1 MINSQWYFDELRQVE
16 TFQSRIDDLY
26 AIYSILK
33 SRVRGLKIERDKLL
47 LRIEES
53 LNSED
58 WEGQEYDLRKA
69 LFKDRN
75 VPIARSYY
83 ERLSGRENA
92 EATDCEADEL
102 SSEEGWDSSKMGA
115 D

>member
-1 MINSQWYFDELRQVE
+1 M
-16 TFQSRIDDLY
+16 Y
-26 AIYSILK
+26 AIHLILK
-33 SRVRGLKIERDKLL
+33 EKIRGLKIRRDELL
-47 LRIEES
+47 LRIEKS
-53 LNSED
+53 LNAED

-92 EATDCEADEL
+92 EATDCEADEV
-102 SSEEGWDSSKMGA
+102 SSEEEWVEEEVTDFGEAMACASKGEIP
-115 D
+115 

>member
-1 MINSQWYFDELRQVE
+1 M
-16 TFQSRIDDLY
+16 
-26 AIYSILK
+26 
-33 SRVRGLKIERDKLL
+33 KIERDKLL

>member
-1 MINSQWYFDELRQVE
+1 MIDYLQYFDKLRQVE

-26 AIYSILK
+26 AIHLILK
-33 SRVRGLKIERDKLL
+33 ERIRGLKIERDRLL
-47 LRIEES
+47 LQIEKS

-75 VPIARSYY
+75 VPIVRSYY

-92 EATDCEADEL
+92 EAADCEADEV

>member
-1 MINSQWYFDELRQVE
+1 MIDYLRYFDKLRQVE

-26 AIYSILK
+26 AIHLILEGK
-33 SRVRGLKIERDKLL
+33 IRGLKIERDKLL
-47 LRIEES
+47 LRIEKS

-92 EATDCEADEL
+92 EATDCEADEV
-102 SSEEGWDSSKMGA
+102 SSEEEWDSKIDAG
-115 D
+115 